1 MDQLLLLNLGSTVC
15 LALLILL
22 TGFLISR
29 FRVQVILQNRRLA
42 SLMRNV
48 TLDRTAFELANELLS
63 DTGLEGVSIK
73 TSAEI
78 KVDHYDSDD
87 ASVNLTE
94 ATGGTTGLYASF
106 VAAHEI
112 GHAVIDKTNR
122 ILKFVIDSAAIVMMR
137 RLTLWLALAGIV
149 WVAIGIEELLYAIL
163 FGLSVQLVGTLI
175 LQLVEALATRE
186 GFRLLENRLE
196 VPQAISNHL
205 RRSGRAALL
214 SHLCDVARPLAFIV
228 ILLAGDGF
236 IPAFLAF
243 APAAL
248 FALLALALFLY
259 RRTVGSRI
267 TSERSY
273 LPI

>member
-63 DTGLEGVSIK
+63 DTGLEAVSIK